1 MNKSTMPANTDG
13 YQITPPAAGDL
24 PFIQAIYADA
34 VLTGTASFELTPP
47 DLTEMTRRC
56 DALTGQGFPYFVAR
70 SPDGTLLGY
79 AYAGP
84 YRPRPAYR
92 FTVED
97 SIYLAPQARGRGI
110 GSALLAALID
120 EATSKGFRQMLAI
133 IGDSRHKA
141 SIALHE
147 KLGFEHAG
155 IFRNVGW
162 KHNRWLD
169 SVLMQRALGEGAQRG
184 GDESA

>member
-1 MNKSTMPANTDG
+1 
-13 YQITPPAAGDL
+13 
-24 PFIQAIYADA
+24 
-34 VLTGTASFELTPP
+34 
-47 DLTEMTRRC
+47 
-56 DALTGQGFPYFVAR
+56 
-70 SPDGTLLGY
+70 
-79 AYAGP
+79 
-84 YRPRPAYR
+84 
-92 FTVED
+92 
-97 SIYLAPQARGRGI
+97 
-110 GSALLAALID
+110 
-120 EATSKGFRQMLAI
+120 MLAI